1 MASDTVSRWLIMV
14 NYMYMYGC
22 SSFETFMSFYIL
34 RNHTFLSLTFFLSD
48 PRLVAFLTLRQRKN
62 KDERTH
68 RDTSMDRSNGGEFH
82 GHITSCAMDI
92 ESNHD
97 GKHVHFSENV
107 EIIKP
112 DNKEETMSDH
122 STADG
127 CITIGDMEVSSK
139 WLHMGTVETKKLE
152 WMKDCQTPSAVESKV
167 YTFIFLSS

>member
-1 MASDTVSRWLIMV
+1 M
-14 NYMYMYGC
+14 
-22 SSFETFMSFYIL
+22 
-34 RNHTFLSLTFFLSD
+34 
-48 PRLVAFLTLRQRKN
+48 RQRKN

-68 RDTSMDRSNGGEFH
+68 TDTSMERNNGGEFH

-112 DNKEETMSDH
+112 DNEEETISDH

-139 WLHMGTVETKKLE
+139 WLHMGTVETEKLE

-167 YTFIFLSS
+167 YTIIFLSS

>member
-1 MASDTVSRWLIMV
+1 M
-14 NYMYMYGC
+14 
-22 SSFETFMSFYIL
+22 
-34 RNHTFLSLTFFLSD
+34 TFFLSD
-48 PRLVAFLTLRQRKN
+48 PSLVAFLTLRQRKN
-62 KDERTH
+62 EDERTH
-68 RDTSMDRSNGGEFH
+68 TDTSMERSNGGEFH

-112 DNKEETMSDH
+112 DNEEETISDH

-139 WLHMGTVETKKLE
+139 WLHMGTVETEKLE

-167 YTFIFLSS
+167 YTFIFFSS